1 MSCGKPI
8 LAAIDGGAKDIIE
21 ESNCGAVVPSGNAKE
36 YAKLLDD
43 FVENPDKYK
52 NCGSNAIKYF
62 NENFEK
68 ELIINK
74 IEEYLESLTFKGGK
88 I

>member
-1 MSCGKPI
+1 MSGEKPI
-8 LAAIDGGAKDIIE
+8 LASINGGASDIIKD
-21 ESNCGAVVPSGNAKE
+21 SKCGAVVPAGNSKE

-43 FVENPDKYK
+43 FIEHQDKYK
-52 NCGSNAIKYF
+52 DCGKNAIKYF
-62 NENFEK
+62 NENFKK

-74 IEEYLESLTFKGGK
+74 LEKYLIKLSKKEG